1 MKFLK
6 LTAVG
11 LKERAV
17 YINPAHIVYV
27 SSGFEQNTE
36 ITTIASGDK
45 ARLSVSESPEQV
57 LELIELLEAG
67 RVAPRVITQG

>member
-27 SSGFEQNTE
+27 SPGFDGNTE
-36 ITTIASGDK
+36 ITTMAGGDK
-45 ARLSVSESPEQV
+45 ARLAVSETPEQV
-57 LELIELLEAG
+57 LELLELLEAG
-67 RVAPRVITQG
+67 RGTARVITQG

>member
-27 SSGFEQNTE
+27 SPGFDGNTE
-36 ITTIASGDK
+36 VTTIASGDK
-45 ARLSVSESPEQV
+45 ARLSVAESAEQV
-57 LELIELLEAG
+57 LELIELMESG
-67 RVAPRVITQG
+67 RGTVRVITQG

>member
-17 YINPAHIVYV
+17 YINPAHLVYI
-27 SSGFEQNTE
+27 SPGFDGNTE
-36 ITTIASGDK
+36 VTTMASGDK
-45 ARLSVSESPEQV
+45 ARIAVAETPEQV
-57 LELIELLEAG
+57 LELLELLETG
-67 RVAPRVITQG
+67 RGTARVITQG